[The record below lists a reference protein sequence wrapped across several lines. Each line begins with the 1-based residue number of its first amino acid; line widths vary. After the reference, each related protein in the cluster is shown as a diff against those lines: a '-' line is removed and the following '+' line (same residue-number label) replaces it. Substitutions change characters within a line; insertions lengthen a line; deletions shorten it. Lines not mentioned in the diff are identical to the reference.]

1 MHDSEGEEPDEEA
14 LRNEAAIADLN
25 SKLSEVNQ
33 SYEDIQAELLR
44 AKREI
49 KLLKRSAAE
58 ERKKYAVAILQKDK
72 DLEQARLEHRELADL
87 REVVFSKMHKTETS
101 DSRQDDEA
109 VTLPYETKKRA
120 VIFGGHESFINTMK
134 TFLTNVKYVDIKNMA
149 FNPDLVRNAD
159 VVWIQTN
166 RMYHPQYWSIIKIAK
181 QYSVQVR
188 YFRSSGAKSCAMQVI
203 TDDRA
208 LGQ

>member
-1 MHDSEGEEPDEEA
+1 MPDKEA

-87 REVVFSKMHKTETS
+87 REVVFSKMI
-101 DSRQDDEA
+101 RPRPPILGR
-109 VTLPYETKKRA
+109 TLRLLLCRTRP
-120 VIFGGHESFINTMK
+120 
-134 TFLTNVKYVDIKNMA
+134 KNG
-149 FNPDLVRNAD
+149 R
-159 VVWIQTN
+159 
-166 RMYHPQYWSIIKIAK
+166 
-181 QYSVQVR
+181 
-188 YFRSSGAKSCAMQVI
+188 
-203 TDDRA
+203 
-208 LGQ
+208 